1 MRRIALRYRFTT
13 RASASTAMCR
23 RTGARRVRCRSL
35 LLAGFQGLLLLGSN
49 HALNLLA
56 RLLMKLP
63 NFFALLMRRERGV
76 ITHGLYFRP
85 SVLLN
90 LPALFHDRFRNSSLL
105 PAGLLARSFWHLPP
119 AALGIRDLRYRRS
132 S

>member
-1 MRRIALRYRFTT
+1 MY
-13 RASASTAMCR
+13 R
-23 RTGARRVRCRSL
+23 RTSAGRVRCRSL
-35 LLAGFQGLLLLGSN
+35 LLAGFQRLLLLGSN

-63 NFFALLMRRERGV
+63 NFFVLLLRRERRV

-85 SVLLN
+85 SVLLD

-105 PAGLLARSFWHLPP
+105 PAGLLARSFWHPHT
-119 AALGIRDLRYRRS
+119 ATLGIRGLRYCRS
-132 S
+132 SQEQN